1 MIAFD
6 HQYAIIKLSKSYFQ
20 KINIAKFEKK
30 KIFKSDPDE
39 PSIINLANI
48 IGGFAII
55 FDDKINFYK
64 KNEKSDKY
72 NKYELIDSLDTEG
85 GGDKNIIQIK
95 DNQIEFY
102 QSLDKILAIFN
113 LSKKIKLLTMSIV
126 NTEMKK
132 ISNNILALVN
142 LDCIKLLILI
152 QE

>member
-1 MIAFD
+1 MR
-6 HQYAIIKLSKSYFQ
+6 
-20 KINIAKFEKK
+20 KK